1 MLGRMSRQHPH
12 DTRRET
18 AILANHNSAPPLPDN
33 VIGMT
38 QSRRAWKG
46 VELEVTGYQCEG
58 EGIHLLPHR
67 DRARL
72 TVVLEE
78 SGGICEPLFR
88 PNEPCPAEHIP
99 RHIHFAPAGLE
110 MWGYSKSVRHV
121 VDAALVFDFAMLGE
135 QLAMRFNTDKI
146 NFPQP
151 RFSNDRIW
159 HLTRLLSEAV
169 NNPDPSMQLYGDG
182 IVAAITSQLFAAPQ
196 LADHKAGGLAPWQLR
211 RVIEYM
217 EERFP
222 YRIELGTLS
231 GLINL
236 SQAHFSR
243 AFKISTGMAPYQWQL
258 DVRIRRAQSMLAN
271 SDASLGDVAYAT
283 GFADT
288 VHFGRTFRK
297 LVGVSPG
304 VWRNDIRR

>member
-1 MLGRMSRQHPH
+1 MLATP
-12 DTRRET
+12 
-18 AILANHNSAPPLPDN
+18 APSPSLPDN

-38 QSRRAWKG
+38 RSRRAWRG
-46 VELEVTGYQCEG
+46 IELEVTGYRCEG
-58 EGIHLLPHR
+58 EGVHRLPHR

-88 PNEPCPAEHIP
+88 PNEPRPAEHIP

-110 MWGYSKSVRHV
+110 MWGYSKSVRRV
-121 VDAALVFDFAMLGE
+121 VDAALVFDFALLGE
-135 QLAMRFNTDKI
+135 HLALKFDTDKI

-151 RFSNDRIW
+151 RFSNDRLW
-159 HLTRLLSEAV
+159 HLTRLLAEAV

-182 IVAAITSQLFAAPQ
+182 IVAAIASQLFAAPQ
-196 LADHKAGGLAPWQLR
+196 LADYKPGGLAPWQLR

-217 EERFP
+217 EDKFP
-222 YRIELGTLS
+222 HRIELGTLS
-231 GLINL
+231 GLISF

-258 DVRIRRAQSMLAN
+258 DMRIRRAQSMLAD
-271 SDASLGDVAYAT
+271 SDASLGEIAHAT

-304 VWRNDIRR
+304 VWRKDSRR

>member
-1 MLGRMSRQHPH
+1 MNRSSPTSIRK
-12 DTRRET
+12 ET
-18 AILANHNSAPPLPDN
+18 AILAKHAPSPSLPDN

-38 QSRRAWKG
+38 RSRRAWEG
-46 VELEVTGYQCEG
+46 VELEVTGYQCAG
-58 EGIHLLPHR
+58 EGIHRLPHQ

-88 PNEPCPAEHIP
+88 PNEPCPAEHIA

-110 MWGYSKSVRHV
+110 MWGYSKSVRRV
-121 VDAALVFDFAMLGE
+121 VDAALVFDFATLGE
-135 QLAMRFNTDKI
+135 HLAVRFDIDKI

-169 NNPDPSMQLYGDG
+169 DNPDPSMQLFGDG
-182 IVAAITSQLFAAPQ
+182 IIAAITSQLFAAPR
-196 LADHKAGGLAPWQLR
+196 LADQQPGGLAPWQLR

-217 EERFP
+217 EEKFP
-222 YRIELGTLS
+222 CRIELGTLS
-231 GLINL
+231 GMINL
-236 SQAHFSR
+236 SQSHFSR
-243 AFKISTGMAPYQWQL
+243 AFKTSTGMAPYQWQL
-258 DVRIRRAQSMLAN
+258 HLRIRRAQSMLAS
-271 SDASLGDVAYAT
+271 SDTSLSEVAHAT
-283 GFADT
+283 GFADA

-304 VWRNDIRR
+304 AWRSDIRR

>member
-1 MLGRMSRQHPH
+1 MSEHPP
-12 DTRRET
+12 RPPRKET
-18 AILANHNSAPPLPDN
+18 IILAKHAPSPSLPDN
-33 VIGMT
+33 VIGMS

-88 PNEPCPAEHIP
+88 PNGPCPADHIP

-110 MWGYSKSVRHV
+110 MWGYSKSVRRV
-121 VDAALVFDFAMLGE
+121 VDAALVFDFAALGE
-135 QLAMRFNTDKI
+135 QLAIRFDSNKI
-146 NFPQP
+146 NSPQP
-151 RFSNDRIW
+151 RFSNDRLW

-182 IVAAITSQLFAAPQ
+182 LVAAIASQLFAAPG
-196 LADHKAGGLAPWQLR
+196 LAEHRPGGLAPWQLR

-217 EERFP
+217 EAQFP
-222 YRIELGTLS
+222 DRIELGTLAR
-231 GLINL
+231 LINL

-243 AFKISTGMAPYQWQL
+243 AFKASTGMAPYRWQL
-258 DVRIRRAQSMLAN
+258 DLRIRRAQSLLAN
-271 SDASLGDVAYAT
+271 ADASLDEIAHAT

-304 VWRNDIRR
+304 LWRNDIRR